1 VGRTGT
7 KCGLVIFEQRND
19 KTEDMKRYKILS
31 ILCLGIF
38 TVLTMS
44 CENQEIEFPNYD
56 KSAVYFAYQY
66 PVRTIVLGEDIY
78 DNTLDNEH
86 KCEIYATM
94 GGVYENK
101 KKIDIDITVDNTLTD
116 NLFFDGAYTL
126 PVKPMPSNYYSLAAN
141 QISLDGALQGAVG
154 VQLTEAFFAD
164 EDALR
169 NTYVIPLRMTNV
181 TNADSILSGDP
192 KVEDPFP
199 TNSAN
204 WDVQPKDYVLYCV
217 KFINTWHAFYLRRGK
232 DEITRD
238 GVTSTVTRHKPYVE
252 QDEVRQLTTLS
263 LNELLYPMDYKNQAG
278 QNLNFSLKLSFNE
291 NEECTVAPLTTN
303 YQLNDTVNVYNIA
316 VTGGGAFVKKGE
328 KKSWGNKDRDALYL
342 QYNVNYEIETRY
354 PNAGLPNKVEQVT
367 VITTDTLV
375 VRDRGIKAEVFTPA
389 YKE

>member
-1 VGRTGT
+1 
-7 KCGLVIFEQRND
+7 
-19 KTEDMKRYKILS
+19 
-31 ILCLGIF
+31 LCIGIF

-44 CENQEIEFPNYD
+44 CENQDIEFPDND

-66 PVRTIVLGEDIY
+66 PIRTIVLGEDIY
-78 DNTLDNEH
+78 DNTLDNER

-94 GGVYENK
+94 GGVYANK
-101 KKIDIDITVDNTLTD
+101 TKIDIDIAVDNGLCD
-116 NLFFDGAYTL
+116 NLFFDAGHTL
-126 PVKPMPSNYYSLAAN
+126 PVQPMPSNYYTLAAN
-141 QISLDGALQGAVG
+141 QISLDGSLQGAVG

-181 TNADSILSGDP
+181 TNADSILSGLP
-192 KVEDPFP
+192 KVEDP
-199 TNSAN
+199 SRAN
-204 WDVQPKDYVLYCV
+204 ASHWDVLPKDYVLYCV

-232 DEITRD
+232 DMITRD
-238 GVTSTVTRHKPYVE
+238 GVASTVTRHKPYVE

-278 QNLNFSLKLSFNE
+278 QNLNFELKLSFDE
-291 NEECTVAPLTTN
+291 SQACTVKPITTS
-303 YQLNDTVNVYNIA
+303 YQLNDTVSVQNIA

-342 QYNVNYEIETRY
+342 QYNVSYEIETQY
-354 PNAGLPNKVEQVT
+354 PNAGLPNKVEQVMVST
-367 VITTDTLV
+367 ADTLV